1 MKWFNDPRTVEEL
14 KRQYRDLTKKHHPDL
29 GGNAEDMKTI
39 NNEYD
44 QLFASLKNIHEG
56 ADGKTYRSKTES
68 RERPEQFRAIIE
80 QLVRM
85 HGIKI
90 EIIGSW
96 IWVTGETLV
105 VKEDLKAMRFRWAK
119 VKRAWYYHEDEYR
132 KTSHRRLSLDE
143 IRDYY
148 GTEIINDSGEN
159 RKNPFYCIA

>member
-1 MKWFNDPRTVEEL
+1 MKWFSNPRTVEEL

-29 GGNAEDMKTI
+29 GGNAEDMKSI

-44 QLFASLKNIHEG
+44 QLFARLKNIHEG
-56 ADGKTYRSKTES
+56 ADGKSYHSKEEN

-96 IWVTGETLV
+96 IWVTGDTLP
-105 VKEDLKAMRFRWAK
+105 VKEDLKAMHFRWAK
-119 VKRAWYYHEDEYR
+119 VKRAWYYHEDGYR
-132 KTSHRRLSLDE
+132 KISSRKYSLDE
-143 IRDYY
+143 IRSIY
-148 GTEIINDSGEN
+148 GTETVESEAA
-159 RKNPFYCIA
+159 RRMYIAG